1 MLLNIDPRKMVI
13 VDLQEENEE
22 KRSLYF
28 PIARAIELEK
38 LHDGVSIL
46 KLISNDDIISSFN
59 FITNAYWCGLK
70 TEDKTL
76 TLQKTQ
82 SLISNVV
89 ENVEDFDDYI
99 KTLNGLTEGIL
110 KAFQATGLVGKPK
123 EIDTPE
129 EEKETPKKAGKPS
142 KDSTVG

>member
-1 MLLNIDPRKMVI
+1 MLLNINPNRMII
-13 VDLQEENEE
+13 VDLQEENGE

-82 SLISNVV
+82 SLISNIL

-99 KTLNGLTEGIL
+99 KTLSSLSEGIV

-129 EEKETPKKAGKPS
+129 EKETPKKAGKLS